1 MRGGGGGGDPWSTNL
16 ALYSMQLNM
25 SIHNKYGLGV
35 WISAILQMF
44 DKLYIEGGGDT
55 LMGTYLAQKAM
66 QFNTRINIIYD
77 LG

>member
-1 MRGGGGGGDPWSTNL
+1 
-16 ALYSMQLNM
+16 MQLKM
-25 SIHNKYGLGV
+25 SIHNKYDLGV
-35 WISAILQMF
+35 WISAIFQMF

-66 QFNTRINIIYD
+66 QLNTRIYIIYD